1 MLQMSACSSGGEDI
15 FDCIQKGT
23 VDQCL
28 HFIKNDRAVL
38 KQKGWGGFTPLH
50 FAALHGNRT
59 LVDLF
64 LCNAADPNLTCDAGQ
79 TAFHFACRQGNIYII
94 HKMMQYGAD
103 LRIIDLQGKTCLH
116 HAVTGGSIVAVHYLW
131 ETGMFRFTD
140 TDQYRVTPLHLA
152 ASTGNTEVVRYL
164 LKDQRCA
171 VDAVDQQGATALH
184 VAAERGG
191 VEVCWTLL
199 QSSGC
204 GLLHQKNH
212 SGLTPL
218 DLCKQGKTF
227 RHQQLTKLLNQYV
240 SEPSQHKP
248 RESHVL
254 YYWTL
259 LFPSLS
265 GAAILLIAAML
276 GGYGGLIYGLLFPW
290 LASSIFTQYHRM
302 TTYQRFD
309 QLHVDNSS
317 QGTCTLVPVV
327 SFHSESSCCPSSRLP
342 NPVYLGTLLAGMFHS
357 VLCFYGKL
365 MPSVW
370 PKSAL
375 VQVCMVHFML
385 VFALFFKILTQ
396 DPGTL
401 NSTNADPRFSCIA
414 DLVEKNESP
423 HRFCPYCE
431 LFQPDFT
438 KHCKLC
444 DVCIRDYDHH
454 CLFLNQCVGRDNHR
468 RFLCFIISM
477 VIAHLLFVAMTT
489 SYLYDRMPANSH
501 SLASCLPMLAEEFWV
516 VIMALMNGMTLLWE
530 VWLLIEQFDAIAME
544 TTTYFRHC
552 ETTVRQKPI
561 MQRWVAV
568 LSFLLEGRSRVGRGQ
583 TREEKTAIDI

>member
-302 TTYQRFD
+302 TTYQR
-309 QLHVDNSS
+309 
-317 QGTCTLVPVV
+317 
-327 SFHSESSCCPSSRLP
+327 LP